1 MSAIPPLDSDDA
13 PADADRNERL
23 ANLLLEVARA
33 IDPEVATVLPR
44 QLEVDP
50 HLEAVRTVLLRKELD
65 VLAHLEQKVDDPE
78 QLADA
83 VSEILPHAV
92 ELSGARD
99 ERLGQALAPTMERAT
114 EASIRRNPGTLVN
127 ILYPVMGPA
136 IRKAIAE
143 SLSDTLQG
151 MNQALR
157 YAFSL
162 RGLKWRLEA
171 MRSGTSFGD
180 VVLKHTLVFRV
191 EHLFLIHRKSG
202 LLLEHQAAEDA
213 AARDP
218 QLVSGMLTAI
228 QDFVRDSFDDGGS
241 NEGGAIDSLRLG
253 DLLLW
258 CEAGPQAYLA
268 AVIRGTPPEAL
279 RTTMRDTLSSIH
291 NDLHGALHD
300 YNGDNSVFGDLG
312 LRLEPCLKK
321 QVQAPERRYS
331 PLLWLI
337 PLALLGTIG
346 YWLAGRYIESGRVD
360 DYVDRLR
367 REPGIVVTDVQ
378 RSHGVWHIA
387 GLRDPLATD
396 PRELLHL
403 ADLGQTAIDEHW
415 EPYAALSPKI
425 VLKRMKASLPP
436 LPSVKMSLDGDII
449 RVAGGVP
456 VNWLDKARALVK
468 ALPAGA
474 PLIDLS
480 GLTDVEDPEYLKL
493 REDIQSVRVYFDS
506 GAPNPTKD
514 QDTILDQ
521 VAANMGSIMRVA
533 QRLGF
538 SVRMS
543 IVGHADATG
552 KQTTNLGLSIARAE
566 VVRSLLRSRGIA
578 PDLMTVRGTGTLEPL
593 AEGEA
598 PVDLSLNRCVSFTIN
613 TSE

>member
-23 ANLLLEVARA
+23 ASLLLEVARA
-33 IDPEVATVLPR
+33 IDPDVATVLPR

-50 HLEAVRTVLLRKELD
+50 RLEAVRTVLLRKELD
-65 VLAHLEQKVDDPE
+65 TLAHLERKVDDPE

-99 ERLGQALAPTMERAT
+99 ERLGHALAPTMERAT

-151 MNQALR
+151 LNQALR

-171 MRSGTSFGD
+171 MRSGSSFGD

-241 NEGGAIDSLRLG
+241 NESSAIDSLRLG

-268 AVIRGTPPEAL
+268 AVIRGTPPESL
-279 RTTMRDTLSSIH
+279 RTTLRDTLSAIH

-300 YNGDNSVFGDLG
+300 YNGDNAVFGDLG
-312 LRLEPCLKK
+312 MRLEPCLKK

-331 PLLWLI
+331 PLLWMI
-337 PLALLGTIG
+337 PLALLAALG
-346 YWLAGRYIESGRVD
+346 YWLSGRYLEGARVD
-360 DYVDRLR
+360 DYVARLR
-367 REPGIVVTDVQ
+367 NEPGIVVTQVE
-378 RSHGVWHIA
+378 RSNGIWHIS
-387 GLRDPLATD
+387 GMRDPLAID
-396 PRELLHL
+396 PREVMQR
-403 ADLGQTAIDEHW
+403 ADLDPGMVEEHW

-425 VLKRMKASLPP
+425 VLRRLKASLPP
-436 LPSVKMSLDGDII
+436 LPTVRMALDGDII
-449 RVAGGVP
+449 RVSGGVP

-468 ALPAGA
+468 ALPVGA
-474 PLIDLS
+474 PLVDLS
-480 GLTDVEDPEYLKL
+480 ALTDVEDPDYLEL
-493 REDIQSVRVYFDS
+493 REEIQSVRIYFDS
-506 GAPNPTKD
+506 GAPNPTRD
-514 QDTILDQ
+514 QEKVLDQ
-521 VAANMGSIMRVA
+521 VAANMSSIMAVA

-538 SVRMS
+538 SVRLS
-543 IVGHADATG
+543 IIGHADSTG

-578 PDLMTVRGTGTLEPL
+578 PDLMSVRGTGTLEPL

-598 PVDLSLNRCVSFTIN
+598 PDDLSLNRCVSFTIN